1 MRVDLEDLYGE
12 ITELLDRVGDA
23 ANSPEVTKLRRNV
36 EKSMK
41 SAQATL
47 ARRATKATR
56 SQPLFALGVAA
67 AVGVGVG
74 LLLGRSAD

>member
-1 MRVDLEDLYGE
+1 M
-12 ITELLDRVGDA
+12 
-23 ANSPEVTKLRRNV
+23 RRNV
-36 EKSMK
+36 EKSLR

-74 LLLGRSAD
+74 LLLGRSGD